1 MDAGGVGGRD
11 FCCHAHGNG
20 NCYGESEKSGYLT
33 EEGEMYRSMP
43 GVIWPVRYSDVES
56 LERDLFHVN
65 EGIPNFNPWDQKGL
79 PLLTLQTSVVV
90 SLVL

>member
-20 NCYGESEKSGYLT
+20 NCDGEAEKSGYLT

-43 GVIWPVRYSDVES
+43 GVI
-56 LERDLFHVN
+56 
-65 EGIPNFNPWDQKGL
+65 
-79 PLLTLQTSVVV
+79 
-90 SLVL
+90 